1 MGFYL
6 KRLFFWSVTIF
17 GLLIVSSLSAGENGT
32 RKLPVSGQPWF
43 WSLAYINDNYSA
55 TWLKGESG
63 NYIGADDF
71 LTASFLMRT
80 GRDDWQ
86 ATLLYNAVTAR
97 RFNYRYDLLTLA
109 FSKKYHWRGLNLT
122 PQAGVVYKGSLSGE
136 NIQNGWHKMRGIARV
151 HIPYSAEHGGALLLG
166 ATLIKEYP
174 ALFSL
179 NDTGLLA
186 LETRFAS
193 DYIPSRVSPMLQY
206 RIPFINR
213 LLALEL
219 TGGWRF
225 YLNSVQEYSDFIRSG
240 YLAAF
245 NLRWRAWRALDVD
258 FGISFTT
265 GRNMLEAEHF
275 GGGSHDV
282 LPQIWLAFGWNL
294 QGSSA
299 LDWVNY

>member
-1 MGFYL
+1 MGLYL
-6 KRLFFWSVTIF
+6 KRLFYCHAFILS
-17 GLLIVSSLSAGENGT
+17 LLIVSSLPAAENGT
-32 RKLPVSGQPWF
+32 GQLAASGQPWF

-55 TWLKGESG
+55 TWLKGKSG

-71 LTASFLMRT
+71 LTTSFLLRT
-80 GRDDWQ
+80 GRDGWQ

-109 FSKKYHWRGLNLT
+109 FSKKYHWRGFSLT
-122 PQAGVVYKGSLSGE
+122 PQAGLIYKGSLSGE

-151 HIPYSAEHGGALLLG
+151 HIPYSGEHGGALLAG
-166 ATLIKEYP
+166 ATISKEYP

-179 NDTGLLA
+179 RDAGLLA
-186 LETRFAS
+186 LEARFAGA
-193 DYIPSRVSPMLQY
+193 YVPSRVSPMMQY
-206 RIPFINR
+206 RVAFFDR
-213 LLALEL
+213 LLTLEL

-225 YLNSVQEYSDFIRSG
+225 YLNSVREYSDFTRSG

-258 FGISFTT
+258 FGMSFTT
-265 GRNMLEAEHF
+265 GRNMLEADHF

-299 LDWVNY
+299 LDWLGY